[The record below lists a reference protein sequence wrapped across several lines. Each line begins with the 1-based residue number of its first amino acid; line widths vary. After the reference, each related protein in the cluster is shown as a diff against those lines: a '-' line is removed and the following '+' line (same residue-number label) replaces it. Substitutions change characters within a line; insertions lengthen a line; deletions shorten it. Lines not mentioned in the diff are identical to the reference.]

1 MLNPPLMASVRDR
14 SKSDKSGPV
23 AERPM
28 GPRGNPEPIGHQ
40 ENYLYIYIFIHY
52 MGKASAKYFQGMF
65 QQAMEVI
72 TPKGKSSNKTHMNHG
87 QNT

>member
-40 ENYLYIYIFIHY
+40 QNRIYTYIYNVFIYLFIYIY
-52 MGKASAKYFQGMF
+52 MGKASAKYVQGMF

-72 TPKGKSSNKTHMNHG
+72 TPKGSKG
-87 QNT
+87 

>member
-40 ENYLYIYIFIHY
+40 ENYLYIYIYLYIIWEKH
-52 MGKASAKYFQGMF
+52 
-65 QQAMEVI
+65 QQNI
-72 TPKGKSSNKTHMNHG
+72 FRGCSSK
-87 QNT
+87 QWK

>member
-40 ENYLYIYIFIHY
+40 ENYLYIYIY
-52 MGKASAKYFQGMF
+52 TLY
-65 QQAMEVI
+65 
-72 TPKGKSSNKTHMNHG
+72 GKSISKIFSGDVPASNG
-87 QNT
+87 SDNTKG